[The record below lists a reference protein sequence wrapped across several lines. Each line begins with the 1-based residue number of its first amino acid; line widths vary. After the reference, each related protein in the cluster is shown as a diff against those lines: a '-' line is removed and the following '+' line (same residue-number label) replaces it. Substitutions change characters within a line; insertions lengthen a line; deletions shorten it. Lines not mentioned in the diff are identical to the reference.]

1 MTDRHTHFG
10 YDKKTINKIMKT
22 DMDNLIYDTKVQMI
36 INTIIFSLSEAEK
49 NGISKRYILRKV
61 QKYMG
66 LVEQNKP
73 ILTLKKMV
81 SHTSV

>member
-49 NGISKRYILRKV
+49 NGIL
-61 QKYMG
+61 
-66 LVEQNKP
+66 
-73 ILTLKKMV
+73 
-81 SHTSV
+81 